1 MVAWTSGGMIEFG
14 VYFEDRAETNC
25 QRIGCHLWEK
35 DKIGIH
41 VQIFPYFA
49 LSYYSIVVT
58 FFKRKNEILQCEKRP
73 YYTTEIFPVE
83 SIKI

>member
-1 MVAWTSGGMIEFG
+1 MNLGCILKTELREIARELDVAYERKTE
-14 VYFEDRAETNC
+14 
-25 QRIGCHLWEK
+25 
-35 DKIGIH
+35 IGIH

-58 FFKRKNEILQCEKRP
+58 YFKRKNKILRCEKRP
-73 YYTTEIFPVE
+73 YYTTEILPVE